1 MQNFSERDC
10 EGLLDAM
17 YHCGWHR
24 IQDTVKKIESNIPP
38 LPDNVQT
45 RFHGFNIVGDF
56 SDEYVRIFMIQ
67 GHANALENSRKLIG

>member
-1 MQNFSERDC
+1 MHTDITVITEKYFLQKFSEKDC
-10 EGLLDAM
+10 EGLMDAM

-24 IQDTVKKIESNIPP
+24 IQDTVDKIESNIPP

-56 SDEYVRIFMIQ
+56 GDGYEM
-67 GHANALENSRKLIG
+67 L